1 MVVVLIPSYKPD
13 EGLITLLEQLTAQ
26 GRYAG
31 IVVVDDGGGAEYSSY
46 FDRAA
51 SMEGVFVTH
60 HAVNLGKGRALK
72 TGINEI
78 MQRYPGAHVVTADS
92 DGQHT
97 PRDIAR
103 VADALEASDSSTI
116 VLGKRV
122 FGKGTPLKSLLGN
135 TITRWV
141 FALST
146 GKKVYDTQTGL
157 RGLPAEL
164 LPEMMRIPGE
174 RYEYE
179 MNMLLQAP
187 RDGAEFSEI
196 EIETVY
202 INNNAGSHF
211 NPVRDALRVFS
222 RVLAYAAS
230 SMLSFAVDYFCYA
243 VLIELVHLQPE
254 LAFIGARAVSS
265 VVNFSLNRNM
275 VFGAQKGSWWKQA
288 LGYYALVV
296 VIAVTGSLLV
306 DLGTSAPIHL
316 NEYIVK
322 IIVDVM
328 LSVVSFFVQRVLI
341 FRPIRKKKA

>member
-1 MVVVLIPSYKPD
+1 MVVVLIPAYKPD
-13 EGLITLLEQLTAQ
+13 DGLNALLEQLCAQ
-26 GRYAG
+26 QRYDG
-31 IVVVDDGGGAEYSSY
+31 IIVVDDGGGEEYAPI
-46 FDRAA
+46 FQCAA
-51 SMEGVFVTH
+51 QLPGVCVLH

-78 MQRYPGAHVVTADS
+78 LRLYPGAHVVTADA

-103 VADALEASDSSTI
+103 IADALEQGDGNTI

-122 FGKGTPLKSLLGN
+122 LGKGTPAKSLMGN
-135 TITRWV
+135 TITRWM

-157 RGLPAEL
+157 RGLPAPL
-164 LPEMMRIPGE
+164 LPAMMRISGE

-179 MNMLLQAP
+179 MNMLLRIPGEEVQ
-187 RDGAEFSEI
+187 FQEI

-211 NPVRDALRVFS
+211 HPVRDAMMVFS

-230 SMLSFAVDYFCYA
+230 SLICFVVDYGGYA
-243 VLIELVHLQPE
+243 LLLEMMHLEPE
-254 LAFIGARAVSS
+254 MAFLGARAVSS
-265 VVNFSLNRNM
+265 VINFLLNRSM
-275 VFGAQKGSWWKQA
+275 VFGAQKGSLWKQA
-288 LGYYALVV
+288 AGYYALALFV
-296 VIAVTGSLLV
+296 ALAGSYIV
-306 DLGTSAPIHL
+306 DIGTRGTVHL

-322 IIVDVM
+322 ILADAV
-328 LSVVSFFVQRVLI
+328 LGVVSFVVQRLLI
-341 FRPIRKKKA
+341 FRPTQKKA

>member
-26 GRYAG
+26 DRYAG
-31 IVVVDDGGGAEYSSY
+31 IVVVDDGGGAEYSSI
-46 FDRAA
+46 FTRAEE
-51 SMEGVFVTH
+51 MEDVFVTH

-78 MQRYPGAHVVTADS
+78 MQRYPGAHVVTADA

-103 VADALEASDSSTI
+103 VADALEAGDSSTI

-122 FGKGTPLKSLLGN
+122 FGKGTPLRSLLGN
-135 TITRWV
+135 TPPPPPP
-141 FALST
+141 ALST

-179 MNMLLQAP
+179 MNVLLQAP

-243 VLIELVHLQPE
+243 VLIELAHLQPE
-254 LAFIGARAVSS
+254 FAFIGARAISS
-265 VVNFSLNRNM
+265 VVNFSLNRNL

-296 VIAVTGSLLV
+296 VVAVTGSLLV
-306 DLGTSAPIHL
+306 DFGTSGPLYL

-328 LSVVSFFVQRVLI
+328 LSVVSFFVQRVLV
-341 FRPIRKKKA
+341 FRPVKKIKA